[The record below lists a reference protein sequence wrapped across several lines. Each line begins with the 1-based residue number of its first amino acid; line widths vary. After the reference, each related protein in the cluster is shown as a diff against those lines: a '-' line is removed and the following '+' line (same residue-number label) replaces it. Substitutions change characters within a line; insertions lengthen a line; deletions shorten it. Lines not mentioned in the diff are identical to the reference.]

1 MIDYSAPLGLTLVGL
16 GGAAGI
22 VGLLGWRR
30 GGRLARLADLLGLAC
45 LILALS
51 AWGARWLAAGHL
63 PIFGTWESG
72 LSLAATVL
80 VGAAIA
86 RWRTGRREVW
96 PPICIIAALLL
107 AHAAGYS
114 REIFA
119 LTISE
124 RSWVVDL
131 HAIFSWSAFAA
142 LAVNAAWALFLLAAV
157 RSPDRRLERWLSFS
171 LSLGFALHTAMLAS
185 GSLYKFL
192 LFGSAWSFDPIETL
206 GFVAW
211 VAYGTLLHMHLFAG
225 WEGRRLAAW
234 SLGLFLLLL
243 VSYRGIVY
251 FPAWSSYH
259 ILDMD
264 LRMHL
269 MGQTP
274 GGTP

>member
-1 MIDYSAPLGLTLVGL
+1 MTDSSGTLGLALVGL
-16 GGAAGI
+16 CGAGAAVGI
-22 VGLLGWRR
+22 AAWWR
-30 GGRLARLADLLGLAC
+30 GGWLSRLGDLLGIAC
-45 LILALS
+45 LALALS
-51 AWGARWLAAGHL
+51 AWSVRWLAASHL
-63 PIFGTWESG
+63 PVFGTWEGG
-72 LSLAATVL
+72 LSLVASVL
-80 VGAAIA
+80 VAAALA
-86 RWRTGRREVW
+86 RWRTGRPEVW
-96 PPICIIAALLL
+96 GPACLIAGLLL

-131 HAIFSWSAFAA
+131 HAVFAWAAFAT
-142 LAVNAAWALFLLAAV
+142 LTVNACWAIFLLVAAEGDD
-157 RSPDRRLERWLSFS
+157 PRLERWLSFT

-192 LFGSAWSFDPIETL
+192 LFGRAWSFDPIETL

-211 VAYGTLLHMHLFAG
+211 VAYGTLLHMRLFAG

-234 SLGLFLLLL
+234 SLGLFLLLV

-269 MGQTP
+269 MG
-274 GGTP
+274 GTP